1 MTVVLVVV
9 AIQFASQGAHVRE
22 LRLLLAFLEGH
33 RRPHR
38 MKSNLDEG
46 KISKRLFRFTFCT
59 KQDRRYS
66 DPKARN
72 G

>member
-22 LRLLLAFLEGH
+22 LQLLLAFLGGH

-38 MKSNLDEG
+38 MKSNLGEG
-46 KISKRLFRFTFCT
+46 KITLKVI
-59 KQDRRYS
+59 
-66 DPKARN
+66 
-72 G
+72 